1 MPKLVFAT
9 VKEEDL
15 LQMKKE
21 NKVKVLVFAGAL
33 IAMNIVL
40 SRLLVLNIGPTLRI
54 TVSQTPVYLA
64 GFWFGPIVGGVCGFL
79 GDLIGSLLQGYAPN
93 PFISLSAILTGVLP
107 GIASY
112 LIKKRMEIWHVL
124 GVLVLNGLIGSL
136 GFTCIGLHLY
146 YGTPWAVLYAGRIVQ
161 TILLTAVNTV
171 LVFFLYRSPL
181 TGLVKKSVASSMRR
195 GNRHVADKG

>member
-1 MPKLVFAT
+1 
-9 VKEEDL
+9 
-15 LQMKKE
+15 MKKE

-64 GFWFGPIVGGVCGFL
+64 GFWFGPVVGGICGFL

-112 LIKKRMEIWHVL
+112 LIKKTNGNLACFRCTGAEWTDWFFRVYLHRTAPVL
-124 GVLVLNGLIGSL
+124 
-136 GFTCIGLHLY
+136 
-146 YGTPWAVLYAGRIVQ
+146 
-161 TILLTAVNTV
+161 
-171 LVFFLYRSPL
+171 
-181 TGLVKKSVASSMRR
+181 
-195 GNRHVADKG
+195 

>member
-1 MPKLVFAT
+1 
-9 VKEEDL
+9 
-15 LQMKKE
+15 MKKE

-64 GFWFGPIVGGVCGFL
+64 GFWFGPVVGGICGFL

-136 GFTCIGLHLY
+136 GFTCIGLHMY

>member
-64 GFWFGPIVGGVCGFL
+64 GFWFGPVVGGVCGFL

>member
-1 MPKLVFAT
+1 
-9 VKEEDL
+9 
-15 LQMKKE
+15 MKKE

-54 TVSQTPVYLA
+54 TVSQTLVYLA
-64 GFWFGPIVGGVCGFL
+64 GFWFGPVVGGVCGFL

>member
-1 MPKLVFAT
+1 
-9 VKEEDL
+9 
-15 LQMKKE
+15 MKKE

-64 GFWFGPIVGGVCGFL
+64 GFWFGPVVGGICGFL

-146 YGTPWAVLYAGRIVQ
+146 YDTPWTVLYTGRIIQ
-161 TILLTAVNTV
+161 TVLLTAVNTV
-171 LVFFLYRSPL
+171 LVFFLYKSPL
-181 TGLVKKSVASSMRR
+181 TGLVKKSVASSIRR
-195 GNRHVADKG
+195 GNHHVADKG

>member
-1 MPKLVFAT
+1 
-9 VKEEDL
+9 
-15 LQMKKE
+15 MKKE

-64 GFWFGPIVGGVCGFL
+64 GFWFGPVVGGICGFL

-124 GVLVLNGLIGSL
+124 GVLVLN
-136 GFTCIGLHLY
+136 
-146 YGTPWAVLYAGRIVQ
+146 
-161 TILLTAVNTV
+161 
-171 LVFFLYRSPL
+171 
-181 TGLVKKSVASSMRR
+181 
-195 GNRHVADKG
+195 

>member
-64 GFWFGPIVGGVCGFL
+64 GFWFGPAVGGVCGFL

>member
-146 YGTPWAVLYAGRIVQ
+146 YDTPWAVLYAGRIVQ